1 MDRGGR
7 LLQPVTAQARS
18 ANARSQLPVPV
29 RHGTKLPVLDSG
41 LHHGRSRWLILVSR
55 TLRGRA
61 SVAVPL
67 DQRLPRGLGTWL
79 VALLFCITG
88 IYGVLRGDSIESMR
102 AQYGEPRDILARMA
116 GMGLSRITISGIAEL
131 GQREILNAAGITPL
145 VSLPFLDVEAVRER
159 VEAMPLVKE
168 AAVRKLFPD
177 ELAIAIVERK
187 PYALWQNQGEVFV
200 VAVDGTVIDRM
211 NDERFLGLPFVVGE
225 GANERAK
232 EFAAL
237 LSEAGPLRERI
248 RAGILIGKR
257 RWTLKLDNGLD
268 VALPTDEPA
277 QALARLS
284 QFEQGGRLLGRDII
298 AVDLR
303 QSDRIVV
310 RLTEEAAAAR
320 ADARKK
326 LTGRGGQV

>member
-7 LLQPVTAQARS
+7 LLQPVTASTRS

-29 RHGTKLPVLDSG
+29 RHGAKLPVLDSG
-41 LHHGRSRWLILVSR
+41 LHHGRSRFLVLVSR
-55 TLRGRA
+55 SLRGRG

-67 DQRLPRGLGTWL
+67 DQRMPRGLGVWL
-79 VALLFCITG
+79 LVVLFCITG
-88 IYGVLRGDSIESMR
+88 IYGLVRGDSIESMR
-102 AQYGEPRDILARMA
+102 AQYGEPHDIAARMV
-116 GMGLSRITISGIAEL
+116 GLGLSRITLSGIAEL
-131 GQREILNAAGITPL
+131 NEREVLNAAGITPL
-145 VSLPFLDVEAVRER
+145 VSLPFLDVDVLRER
-159 VEAMPLVKE
+159 VEALPLVKE
-168 AAVRKLFPD
+168 AAVRKLFPN
-177 ELAIAIVERK
+177 ELAITIVERQ
-187 PYALWQNQGEVFV
+187 PYALWQHQGEVFV

-232 EFAAL
+232 DFAAL
-237 LSEAGPLRERI
+237 LAEAGPLRERI

-268 VALPTDEPA
+268 VALPSDEPA
-277 QALARLS
+277 QALERLA
-284 QFEQGGRLLGRDII
+284 QFEQGGNLLGRDILT
-298 AVDLR
+298 VDLR

-320 ADARKK
+320 AEARKK